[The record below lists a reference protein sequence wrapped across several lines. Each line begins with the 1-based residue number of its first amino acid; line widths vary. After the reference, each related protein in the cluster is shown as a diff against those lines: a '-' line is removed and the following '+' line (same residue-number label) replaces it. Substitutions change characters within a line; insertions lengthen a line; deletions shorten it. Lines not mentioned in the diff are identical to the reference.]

1 MRLPCILS
9 ATIAAVTLL
18 AAPGC
23 TRAVTGTPVAG
34 AHPTAAA
41 APKSGAAAPKISV
54 CKQVSPPLSSIES
67 RSPTEPV
74 LRIPQPSGWQ
84 HTSMLDSELIRFAMS
99 NAELAGNG
107 FMPTAVVTL
116 ESASGTNQDQQEIID
131 QERTTLVDHLG
142 VTNLHRTDTI
152 LCGQRAQIVSYD
164 APAMD
169 QIPPRKAKTL
179 IVVAAFSGNTYA
191 VTVTVQ
197 AADPDN
203 PTYLRDTQAILAGFQ
218 MLPPDAG

>member
-9 ATIAAVTLL
+9 ATIAAVTLF

-34 AHPTAAA
+34 AHPAAAA
-41 APKSGAAAPKISV
+41 APKSGAAPPKISV

-74 LRIPQPSGWQ
+74 LRIPQPFGWQ
-84 HTSMLDSELIRFAMS
+84 QTSMLDSELIRFAMS
-99 NAELAGNG
+99 NAGLAGNG
-107 FMPTAVVTL
+107 FMPTAVVTF

-131 QERTTLVDHLG
+131 QERTTLVDRLG
-142 VTNLHRTDTI
+142 VTNLRRTDTT
-152 LCGQRAQIVSYD
+152 LCGQRAQVVSYD

-179 IVVAAFSGNTYA
+179 IVVAGFSGNTYA

-203 PTYLRDTQAILAGFQ
+203 PTYLRDTQAILTGFQ

>member
-1 MRLPCILS
+1 MQLPCMLS
-9 ATIAAVTLL
+9 ATVAAVALF

-34 AHPTAAA
+34 AHPAPAA
-41 APKSGAAAPKISV
+41 APKSDAKAPKIGT
-54 CKQVSPPLSSIES
+54 CKQVSARLSSIDS
-67 RSPTEPV
+67 RSSAEPV

-84 HTSMLDSELIRFAMS
+84 HTSMLDSEVVRFAMS
-99 NAELAGNG
+99 NRDLAGNG

-116 ESASGTNQDQQEIID
+116 ESESGTNQDQQGIID
-131 QERTTLVDHLG
+131 QERTTLVDRLG
-142 VTNLHRTDTI
+142 VTNLHKTDIT
-152 LCGQRAQIVSYD
+152 LCGQRAQVVSYD

-179 IVVAAFSGNTYA
+179 IVVGAFSGNTYA

-203 PTYLRDTQAILAGFQ
+203 PTYLRDTQAILTGFQ

>member
-1 MRLPCILS
+1 MRLPCMLS
-9 ATIAAVTLL
+9 ATVAAVALL

-34 AHPTAAA
+34 AHSAPAA
-41 APKSGAAAPKISV
+41 APKGSAPAPKTSV
-54 CKQVSPPLSSIES
+54 CQQVSPPLSSIES
-67 RSPTEPV
+67 RSPAEPV
-74 LRIPQPSGWQ
+74 LRIPQPSGWRR
-84 HTSMLDSELIRFAMS
+84 TSMLDSEVIRFAMS
-99 NAELAGNG
+99 NSELAGNG
-107 FMPTAVVTL
+107 FMPTSVVTL
-116 ESASGTNQDQQEIID
+116 ESAPGTSQDPQEIID
-131 QERTTLVDHLG
+131 QERTTLVDRLG
-142 VTNLHRTDTI
+142 VTNLRKTDTT
-152 LCGQRAQIVSYD
+152 LCGQRAQVVSYD

-197 AADPDN
+197 AADPGN
-203 PTYLRDTQAILAGFQ
+203 PIYVRDARAILTGFQ